1 MRCLFIIRWDP
12 KEKRSS
18 CSNKANKGNAQT
30 GNRKHRFDSRI
41 LVKGKEIRMGLRNKQ
56 TKQIFSFKTLRSR
69 MGVGKQVRVIV
80 GKTRESEFSMQQSH
94 LNNGGQPSSDDSQLH
109 PA

>member
-1 MRCLFIIRWDP
+1 MRNLNKMRCRFIIRWDP

-56 TKQIFSFKTLRSR
+56 TKQIFSFKPSEAEWEWVNRS
-69 MGVGKQVRVIV
+69 G
-80 GKTRESEFSMQQSH
+80 
-94 LNNGGQPSSDDSQLH
+94 
-109 PA
+109 